1 VGIAHQMFD
10 RRLAVPPS
18 SVVGGQCPPYL
29 NDGRLMSDSPET
41 SKSESDG
48 SSDTAPSKEAS
59 VSFAQA
65 AEEKQPGLLRE
76 FAEFLIE
83 SKAWWLTPIIIVL
96 LLVGL
101 LVVLSGSVVAPFIY
115 PIF

>member
-1 VGIAHQMFD
+1 
-10 RRLAVPPS
+10 
-18 SVVGGQCPPYL
+18 
-29 NDGRLMSDSPET
+29 MSDTPEST
-41 SKSESDG
+41 TPESKDG
-48 SSDTAPSKEAS
+48 SGAKTQKVTTVSIEAT
-59 VSFAQA
+59 VTFAQA
-65 AEEKQPGLLRE
+65 SQEEQPGLVRE
-76 FAEFLIE
+76 FVEFLVE

>member
-1 VGIAHQMFD
+1 
-10 RRLAVPPS
+10 
-18 SVVGGQCPPYL
+18 
-29 NDGRLMSDSPET
+29 MSDT
-41 SKSESDG
+41 SESSTPESNTSESAEPTKD
-48 SSDTAPSKEAS
+48 DA

-65 AEEKQPGLLRE
+65 AEEEQPGLLRE
-76 FAEFLIE
+76 FVEFLVE

-101 LVVLSGSVVAPFIY
+101 LVMLSGSVVAPFIY

>member
-1 VGIAHQMFD
+1 V
-10 RRLAVPPS
+10 
-18 SVVGGQCPPYL
+18 
-29 NDGRLMSDSPET
+29 NDGSLMSDSPET
-41 SKSESDG
+41 LKPESDG
-48 SSDTAPSKEAS
+48 NSDTESSKDTP

-65 AEEKQPGLLRE
+65 AEEEQPGLLRE
-76 FAEFLIE
+76 FAEFLME

>member
-1 VGIAHQMFD
+1 MSDTPGSTS
-10 RRLAVPPS
+10 PPS
-18 SVVGGQCPPYL
+18 
-29 NDGRLMSDSPET
+29 ET
-41 SKSESDG
+41 EDN
-48 SSDTAPSKEAS
+48 APTEPAKDAA

-65 AEEKQPGLLRE
+65 AEEEQPGLVRE
-76 FAEFLIE
+76 FVEFLLE

>member
-1 VGIAHQMFD
+1 
-10 RRLAVPPS
+10 
-18 SVVGGQCPPYL
+18 
-29 NDGRLMSDSPET
+29 MSDTPEVPT
-41 SKSESDG
+41 SESDKTDDAEQG
-48 SSDTAPSKEAS
+48 KNEA

-65 AEEKQPGLLRE
+65 AEEEQPGLLRE
-76 FAEFLIE
+76 FVEFLFE

>member
-1 VGIAHQMFD
+1 
-10 RRLAVPPS
+10 
-18 SVVGGQCPPYL
+18 
-29 NDGRLMSDSPET
+29 MSDTPENT
-41 SKSESDG
+41 QAEQPASN
-48 SSDTAPSKEAS
+48 TANVQQTEQQANPS

-65 AEEKQPGLLRE
+65 AEEEQPGLVRE
-76 FAEFLIE
+76 FLEFLVE

-101 LVVLSGSVVAPFIY
+101 LVMLSGSVVAPFIY

>member
-1 VGIAHQMFD
+1 M
-10 RRLAVPPS
+10 
-18 SVVGGQCPPYL
+18 
-29 NDGRLMSDSPET
+29 NDIPEPTSPEPENT
-41 SKSESDG
+41 S
-48 SSDTAPSKEAS
+48 TAERSKDAS
-59 VSFAQA
+59 VSFTQA
-65 AEEKQPGLLRE
+65 AQEAQPGLLRE
-76 FAEFLIE
+76 FLEFLIE

>member
-1 VGIAHQMFD
+1 M
-10 RRLAVPPS
+10 
-18 SVVGGQCPPYL
+18 
-29 NDGRLMSDSPET
+29 MSETPEP
-41 SKSESDG
+41 
-48 SSDTAPSKEAS
+48 TAPEAGNADS
-59 VSFAQA
+59 DAQAKDGAVSFAQA
-65 AEEKQPGLLRE
+65 AEEEQPGLLKE
-76 FAEFLIE
+76 FVEFLIE

>member
-1 VGIAHQMFD
+1 
-10 RRLAVPPS
+10 
-18 SVVGGQCPPYL
+18 
-29 NDGRLMSDSPET
+29 MSDNPESTTPET
-41 SKSESDG
+41 NEGSDVEQ
-48 SSDTAPSKEAS
+48 SNDAP

-65 AEEKQPGLLRE
+65 AEEEQPGLVRE
-76 FAEFLIE
+76 FIEFLVE

>member
-1 VGIAHQMFD
+1 MGTAHHRFFALRM
-10 RRLAVPPS
+10 
-18 SVVGGQCPPYL
+18 VGGAHPTATRI
-29 NDGRLMSDSPET
+29 GRTMSDSPEST
-41 SKSESDG
+41 TPETNDDPDVDQSND
-48 SSDTAPSKEAS
+48 AS
-59 VSFAQA
+59 VSFAEA
-65 AEEKQPGLLRE
+65 AEEEQPGLVRE

>member
-1 VGIAHQMFD
+1 
-10 RRLAVPPS
+10 
-18 SVVGGQCPPYL
+18 
-29 NDGRLMSDSPET
+29 MSDTPDVPT
-41 SKSESDG
+41 PESDNSNDAEQKKDG
-48 SSDTAPSKEAS
+48 A
-59 VSFAQA
+59 VSFTQA
-65 AEEKQPGLLRE
+65 AEEEQPGLLRE
-76 FAEFLIE
+76 FVEFLIE

>member
-1 VGIAHQMFD
+1 
-10 RRLAVPPS
+10 
-18 SVVGGQCPPYL
+18 
-29 NDGRLMSDSPET
+29 MSDTPET
-41 SKSESDG
+41 TSPASDAV
-48 SSDTAPSKEAS
+48 DKAPTEPADDAA

-65 AEEKQPGLLRE
+65 AEEEQPGLLRE
-76 FAEFLIE
+76 FFEFLLE

>member
-1 VGIAHQMFD
+1 
-10 RRLAVPPS
+10 
-18 SVVGGQCPPYL
+18 
-29 NDGRLMSDSPET
+29 MSDT
-41 SKSESDG
+41 SESSTPESNTSESAEPAQD
-48 SSDTAPSKEAS
+48 DA

-65 AEEKQPGLLRE
+65 AEEEQPGLLRE
-76 FAEFLIE
+76 FVEFLVE

-101 LVVLSGSVVAPFIY
+101 LVVLSGSAVAPFIY

>member
-1 VGIAHQMFD
+1 
-10 RRLAVPPS
+10 
-18 SVVGGQCPPYL
+18 
-29 NDGRLMSDSPET
+29 MSDNPEST
-41 SKSESDG
+41 TPESNDA
-48 SSDTAPSKEAS
+48 SDVESTKDAS

-65 AEEKQPGLLRE
+65 AEEEQPGLVRE
-76 FAEFLIE
+76 FVEFLIE

>member
-1 VGIAHQMFD
+1 
-10 RRLAVPPS
+10 
-18 SVVGGQCPPYL
+18 
-29 NDGRLMSDSPET
+29 MSDSPEST
-41 SKSESDG
+41 TPETNDASDVEPPN
-48 SSDTAPSKEAS
+48 DTS

-65 AEEKQPGLLRE
+65 AEEEQPGLLQE
-76 FAEFLIE
+76 FAEFLWE
-83 SKAWWLTPIIIVL
+83 SKAWWLVPIIIVL

>member
-1 VGIAHQMFD
+1 MSETPD
-10 RRLAVPPS
+10 TPS
-18 SVVGGQCPPYL
+18 SE
-29 NDGRLMSDSPET
+29 SS
-41 SKSESDG
+41 SSENSELAKD
-48 SSDTAPSKEAS
+48 DA

-65 AEEKQPGLLRE
+65 AEEEQPGLLRE

>member
-1 VGIAHQMFD
+1 
-10 RRLAVPPS
+10 
-18 SVVGGQCPPYL
+18 
-29 NDGRLMSDSPET
+29 MSDT
-41 SKSESDG
+41 SESSTPD
-48 SSDTAPSKEAS
+48 SNTSESAEPTKDDA

-65 AEEKQPGLLRE
+65 AEEEQPGLLRE
-76 FAEFLIE
+76 FVEFLVE

-101 LVVLSGSVVAPFIY
+101 LVVLSGSQVAPFIY

>member
-1 VGIAHQMFD
+1 
-10 RRLAVPPS
+10 
-18 SVVGGQCPPYL
+18 
-29 NDGRLMSDSPET
+29 MSETPET
-41 SKSESDG
+41 SSPESNTPESAESTKD
-48 SSDTAPSKEAS
+48 DA

-65 AEEKQPGLLRE
+65 AEEEQPGLLRE
-76 FAEFLIE
+76 FVEFLIE

-101 LVVLSGSVVAPFIY
+101 LVMLSGSVVAPFIY

>member
-1 VGIAHQMFD
+1 
-10 RRLAVPPS
+10 
-18 SVVGGQCPPYL
+18 
-29 NDGRLMSDSPET
+29 MSDTPDPATPDSRDTLEGD
-41 SKSESDG
+41 SSSE
-48 SSDTAPSKEAS
+48 AP
-59 VSFAQA
+59 VSFVQA
-65 AEEKQPGLLRE
+65 AQEDQPGLLRE
-76 FAEFLIE
+76 FVEFLIE

>member
-1 VGIAHQMFD
+1 M
-10 RRLAVPPS
+10 
-18 SVVGGQCPPYL
+18 VGGAHPTATCIGRTMTDNPESTTPES
-29 NDGRLMSDSPET
+29 NDASDVEQSN
-41 SKSESDG
+41 D
-48 SSDTAPSKEAS
+48 AS

-65 AEEKQPGLLRE
+65 AEEEQPGLVRE
-76 FAEFLIE
+76 FVEFLIE

>member
-1 VGIAHQMFD
+1 
-10 RRLAVPPS
+10 
-18 SVVGGQCPPYL
+18 
-29 NDGRLMSDSPET
+29 MSDSPET
-41 SKSESDG
+41 AKPESDS
-48 SSDTAPSKEAS
+48 SSDTEPSNDAS
-59 VSFAQA
+59 LSFAQA
-65 AEEKQPGLLRE
+65 AEEEQPGLLRE
-76 FAEFLIE
+76 FVEFLIE

>member
-1 VGIAHQMFD
+1 
-10 RRLAVPPS
+10 
-18 SVVGGQCPPYL
+18 
-29 NDGRLMSDSPET
+29 MSDT
-41 SKSESDG
+41 SESSTPESNTSESAEPTKD
-48 SSDTAPSKEAS
+48 DA

-65 AEEKQPGLLRE
+65 AEEEQPGLLRE
-76 FAEFLIE
+76 FVEFLVE

-101 LVVLSGSVVAPFIY
+101 LVVLSGSQVAPFIY

>member
-1 VGIAHQMFD
+1 M
-10 RRLAVPPS
+10 
-18 SVVGGQCPPYL
+18 
-29 NDGRLMSDSPET
+29 NDTPEP
-41 SKSESDG
+41 DAP
-48 SSDTAPSKEAS
+48 DTADNSPSEQKPDAT

-65 AEEKQPGLLRE
+65 SQEEQPGLVRE
-76 FAEFLIE
+76 FVEFLVE